1 MEKETKIW
9 SKIGGTI
16 GNLVYYVAIV
26 GLLLVIATLL
36 RLKISFLRKA
46 FIPASLIAG
55 FIGLALGQYG
65 LKIIPADMM
74 SSIGSLPSHMITVVF
89 ACMMLGL
96 KKEDTDKT
104 MVRDA
109 AAGLGWLWSCSFMQV
124 GVPALL
130 CAFILTPMFGVNPL
144 FSTLTEIGFAGG
156 HGTAGGMQAAFEA
169 LGWADGSTLGST
181 MATVGLLCGI
191 FGGMIIIN
199 FGVRKKYTAVLTEVA
214 ETGTTK
220 EVFGEAN
227 IATNIAKAE
236 IFSLAEL

>member
-46 FIPASLIAG
+46 FIPASQIAG

-96 KKEDTDKT
+96 K
-104 MVRDA
+104 
-109 AAGLGWLWSCSFMQV
+109 
-124 GVPALL
+124 
-130 CAFILTPMFGVNPL
+130 
-144 FSTLTEIGFAGG
+144 
-156 HGTAGGMQAAFEA
+156 
-169 LGWADGSTLGST
+169 
-181 MATVGLLCGI
+181 
-191 FGGMIIIN
+191 
-199 FGVRKKYTAVLTEVA
+199 
-214 ETGTTK
+214 
-220 EVFGEAN
+220 
-227 IATNIAKAE
+227 
-236 IFSLAEL
+236 